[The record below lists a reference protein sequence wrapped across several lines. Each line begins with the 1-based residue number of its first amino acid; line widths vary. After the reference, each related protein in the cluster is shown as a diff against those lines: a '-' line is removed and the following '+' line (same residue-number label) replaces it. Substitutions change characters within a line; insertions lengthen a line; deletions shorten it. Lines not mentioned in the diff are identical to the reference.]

1 MVVSP
6 EELVPEPMPVPMS
19 AVAVTLLPVMW
30 MSVLPLALSPLPMP
44 EPEELEAL
52 MVPPLMWI
60 SVALVE

>member
-1 MVVSP
+1 
-6 EELVPEPMPVPMS
+6 MPVPMS